1 VSGPLAKP
9 LLMAYPLRMG
19 TFREPIRFSVL
30 NDGQKFE
37 SIEAVV
43 DTGAAYTW
51 IPAPLLQKMGVK
63 PVRKQKLKI
72 ANGEVIE
79 RDAGVVQIQL
89 RGLAGPTWVIFG
101 DPASEP
107 LLGAITLEEF
117 GLGVD
122 PLNKTLIQV
131 TYLQV

>member
-1 VSGPLAKP
+1 MPYSFD
-9 LLMAYPLRMG
+9 MG
-19 TFREPIRFSVL
+19 TFREQIRISDL
-30 NDGQKFE
+30 NDGQKAE
-37 SIEAVV
+37 SLEAVV

-51 IPAPLLQKMGVK
+51 IPSHLLQKMGVA
-63 PVRKQKLKI
+63 PLRKQKLKI
-72 ANGEVIE
+72 ANGQIIE

-89 RGLAGPTWVIFG
+89 RGQTGPTWIIFG
-101 DPASEP
+101 DPESEL